1 MNPQDSPGVR
11 TERGAKNGKENR
23 KEEEKWE
30 KTPTAK
36 LSDAKE

>member
-1 MNPQDSPGVR
+1 MR
-11 TERGAKNGKENR
+11 KEHR

-36 LSDAKE
+36 LSDAKEKHYYEV